1 MSQLYLAG
9 NSFDST
15 PYWTIPV
22 DSAST
27 PGIDAVELFDQN
39 GYDLSPLELM
49 YSVSNNG
56 WASVH
61 RNHHHIALRKSW
73 FSQPP
78 ADRGAVLNHSLLFE
92 RKGFSGAAREQ
103 LETWAKTVPLFW
115 KVVKIRPKWG
125 FDFSIDW
132 ADEQGN
138 VFEILHYEFDG
149 FDFAEVDDQRQL
161 HEEKF
166 QSVDWEGAAKQMLA
180 RKDEWH
186 DLEFFEQSDWK
197 CQFFGIGK
205 ERFKMVLWE

>member
-1 MSQLYLAG
+1 MTQLYLAG
-9 NSFDST
+9 NSFDPT

-22 DSAST
+22 DSASI

-49 YSVSNNG
+49 YSVPNNG

-103 LETWAKTVPLFW
+103 LESWAKTVPLFW